1 MSTRRKHPEH
11 HQPPAEKPTFG
22 EGKKKKTGRPP
33 EEKISVPRGEYED
46 LRARAGEAASARE
59 RMLRALADLE
69 NARKRLERDKKDYL
83 RFATQELVSELLPV
97 LDNFDRA
104 LKASASPSG
113 GDSYREGVEM
123 IYRQLKSVLEKQ
135 GLKEIRALGQ
145 PFDPFVHEAVQEE
158 ETDEYPEGTVLE
170 ELQKGYLFQ
179 GRLLRPAV
187 VKVSR

>member
-1 MSTRRKHPEH
+1 MSPRKKHPEH
-11 HQPPAEKPTFG
+11 HRPSAERHVPAEG
-22 EGKKKKTGRPP
+22 NKKKAGRPP
-33 EEKISVPRGEYED
+33 EEKINIPRGEYEE
-46 LRARAGEAASARE
+46 LKARAEEAASARE

-104 LKASASPSG
+104 LKASAPPSG

-135 GLKEIRALGQ
+135 GLKEISALGK
-145 PFDPFVHEAVQEE
+145 PFDPFFHEAVQEE
-158 ETDEYPEGTVLE
+158 ETDEHPEGTVLDE
-170 ELQKGYLFQ
+170 IQKGYLFQ
-179 GRLLRPAV
+179 GRLLRPTV